1 MLPEALAK
9 LTKTMTRNSKW
20 IVAALLGTQLFA
32 ASALADDTAE
42 AIAALKKQ
50 IDELSLKVQQLE
62 KEHQAQI
69 QQTAASQTNGSA
81 VLSKAGS
88 SKAIPELGYVTA
100 GSNGF
105 WIRSADSNFT
115 MRLQGLGQ
123 FDGHYYQSFNP
134 SQRDTFTM
142 RRLRLVDSGTVYKDY
157 DYYLQTD
164 FGALNSATT
173 TNNSLLQDAYVNVHY
188 WPGLQF
194 QAGKFK
200 EPVGLEIQP
209 ADASLWFVER
219 GYPTELVPNRNVGF
233 EVHGDLFQNTL
244 SYAAGAFNGVT
255 DGGSGDIETGAN
267 SKDVAARIFARP
279 FTNSSIAALK
289 GFGLGLG
296 ASYGYEGG
304 STVPSFATL
313 GRQTFFSY
321 TNGAAASVT
330 EAGDH
335 LRLVPQGWYFWGP
348 AGLFWEYANSSEKFA
363 LKTAKQQKAYFDT
376 KAWDVSASW
385 YLTGEQNALFA
396 PPAPLHPFHWNG
408 SGWGAWQ
415 LTARVGGLSLDDA
428 AFYKKADYAT
438 AGSAQRATTWGAGLN
453 WYLNRN
459 IKWMLEYEQSSFGFA
474 PGYQPVKGTVAAQ
487 DEKVLLTRVQFA
499 F

>member
-1 MLPEALAK
+1 
-9 LTKTMTRNSKW
+9 MTRNLKW
-20 IVAALLGTQLFA
+20 IVAALLGTQFL
-32 ASALADDTAE
+32 ASPAKADDTAE

-62 KEHQAQI
+62 KEHQADVQRA
-69 QQTAASQTNGSA
+69 TASQTNGSA
-81 VLSKAGS
+81 ALSTPGS
-88 SKAIPELGYVTA
+88 SNAIPEFGYVTA

-115 MRLQGLGQ
+115 MRLQGVGQ
-123 FDGHYYQSFNP
+123 FDGHDYRSFNP
-134 SQRDTFTM
+134 SQRDGFTI
-142 RRLRLVDSGTVYKDY
+142 RRLRLIDSGTVFKDY
-157 DYYLQTD
+157 DYFVQTD

-173 TNNSLLQDAYVNVHY
+173 TNNSLLQDAYVNIHY

-200 EPVGLEIQP
+200 EPVGLEILP
-209 ADASLWFVER
+209 ADASLWFIER

-233 EVHGDLFQNTL
+233 EVHGDLFNNTL

-255 DGGSGDIETGAN
+255 DGGSGDIETGADSQN
-267 SKDVAARIFARP
+267 VAARIFARP

-289 GFGLGLG
+289 GLGLGLG
-296 ASYGYEGG
+296 TSYGLESS
-304 STVPSFATL
+304 STPSSFATL

-330 EAGDH
+330 EAGDQ

-348 AGLFWEYANSSEKFA
+348 LGLYWEYANSSEKLA
-363 LKTAKQQKAYFDT
+363 RKTTKQQETYFDT

-385 YLTGEQNALFA
+385 YLTGEKNALFA
-396 PPAPLHPFHWNG
+396 PPDPLHPFHWNG
-408 SGWGAWQ
+408 SGLGAWQ

-428 AFYKKADYAT
+428 AFSKKADYAT
-438 AGSAQRATTWGAGLN
+438 AGSAQKVTTWGVGLD

-459 IKWMLEYEQSSFGFA
+459 IKWILEYEQSSFGFA
-474 PGYQPVKGTVAAQ
+474 PGYQAVKGSVAAQ
-487 DEKVLLTRVQFA
+487 DERVLLTRLQFA